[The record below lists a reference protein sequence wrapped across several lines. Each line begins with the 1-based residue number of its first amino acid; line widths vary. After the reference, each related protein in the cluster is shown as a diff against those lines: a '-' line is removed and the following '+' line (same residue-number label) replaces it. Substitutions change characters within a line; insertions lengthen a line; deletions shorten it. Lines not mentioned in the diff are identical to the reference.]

1 MAWSDAYF
9 LEVSAHVSLKAA
21 TKDYFRDKEIMKI
34 YIFKLFF
41 QSKNGGVR
49 PKKSRFL

>member
-9 LEVSAHVSLKAA
+9 LEVSAQVLLKVAA
-21 TKDYFRDKEIMKI
+21 KDYFRDKETMKI
-34 YIFKLFF
+34 YIFRLFF

-49 PKKSRFL
+49 PETSKFL